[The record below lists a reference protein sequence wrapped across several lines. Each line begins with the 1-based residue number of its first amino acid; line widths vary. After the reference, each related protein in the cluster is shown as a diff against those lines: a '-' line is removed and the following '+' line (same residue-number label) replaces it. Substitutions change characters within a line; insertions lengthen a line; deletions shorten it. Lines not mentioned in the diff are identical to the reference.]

1 MEKQGPN
8 EVQMSRKG
16 VRMEWKGLREG
27 AKYGVSLEGYVFD
40 EGTEK
45 VRKKERR
52 HGEVQDVNEEKEKD
66 SFRSS
71 SESLICEALTF
82 KQIQCEDK

>member
-1 MEKQGPN
+1 MYL
-8 EVQMSRKG
+8 MKG
-16 VRMEWKGLREG
+16 QRRSE
-27 AKYGVSLEGYVFD
+27 
-40 EGTEK
+40 
-45 VRKKERR
+45 KKERR

-71 SESLICEALTF
+71 SESPICEALTF